1 MRLLLKPCNS
11 LIYMKDSP
19 PNALGN
25 RIVEVLTN
33 SGREK
38 YNYKQIAAKAG
49 VFDRKGREVVKQM
62 ISDFVDAKILLHAG
76 RGKYCINPKYL
87 TKENTGKNYITGKLS
102 ISKNGAAYVIQE
114 GLEVDDIFIAEGN
127 LSNALHNDIVKV
139 NVFPAR
145 NRRRPEGQVVEIVE
159 RSKKQL
165 VGTISISKGIAYFIP
180 DNPVYRRDIL
190 IPGRFLKNAKTGDK
204 VVVVITDWVAGTRSP
219 LGEVVHVLGKPG
231 NNDVEMT
238 AILAE
243 FDFPLKF
250 SEAVEKECENI
261 NSLISEKEIAARRDF
276 RNITTFTIDPADA
289 KDFDD
294 AISYENLS
302 NGMHR
307 VGIHIADVSYFVH
320 PNSAIDKEAFER
332 GTSVYLVDRTIP
344 MLPEK
349 LSNELCSLKPNED
362 KLCFSAVFDLDDQ
375 AKVHKEWFG
384 RTVINSNRRF
394 DYDEAQAII
403 ETKQG
408 DFAEIVL
415 KIHDLSQ
422 KLRQQ
427 RFDNHA
433 INFETEEVRFKLDE
447 TGKPVGVFLK
457 EQREANWLIEEMMLL
472 ANKLVAEKIG
482 KKNSRFKEVKTF
494 IYRIHDEPVGDK
506 VENFKNFTA
515 KLGFELKIGN
525 RKQFTQSLNHLLNE
539 AKEKNEYEL
548 LAKLSIRM
556 MARAVYST
564 DNIGHYGLAF
574 PYYTHFTSPI
584 RRYPDL
590 MVHRLLDAYFHDK
603 PSVNK
608 NQYEEFCK
616 HCSKME
622 QKATEAERMSI
633 KYKQAEYLADK
644 IGQIFEATVSGISK
658 WGVFAEL
665 KESKCEGIIP
675 IKRFDDDFYYIDD
688 DNFTLIGL
696 HSGKNIRFGDTIRVK
711 VVEVDLK
718 KKTMNFDI
726 V

>member
-1 MRLLLKPCNS
+1 
-11 LIYMKDSP
+11 MKESSP
-19 PNALGN
+19 NTLGN
-25 RIVEVLTN
+25 RIVEILSK
-33 SGREK
+33 SGKEK

-49 VFDRKGREVVKQM
+49 IFDRKGRDTVKQ
-62 ISDFVDAKILLHAG
+62 IITDFVDAKILLHAG
-76 RGKYCINPKYL
+76 RGKYYINPKYL
-87 TKENTGKNYITGKLS
+87 TIENTGKNYVIGKLS
-102 ISKNGAAYVIQE
+102 VSRNGAAYVVTE
-114 GLEVDDIFIAEGN
+114 RMEEEDIFIAEGN

-139 NVFPAR
+139 NIFPVR
-145 NRRRPEGQVVEIVE
+145 NKRRPEGQVVEIVE

-180 DNPVYRRDIL
+180 DNPAYRRDIL
-190 IPGRFLKNAKTGDK
+190 IPGRLLNGAKTGEK
-204 VVVVITDWVAGTRSP
+204 VLVIITDWVAGTRSP
-219 LGEVVHVLGKPG
+219 LGEVIHVLGKPG
-231 NNDVEMT
+231 ENDVEMN

-250 SEAVEKECENI
+250 NDAVEKECEQI
-261 NSLISEKEIAARRDF
+261 SAKISEKEIALRRDF
-276 RNITTFTIDPADA
+276 RKISTFTIDPTEA

-294 AISYENLS
+294 AISYENLG

-307 VGIHIADVSYFVH
+307 VGIHIADVSYYVR
-320 PNSAIDKEAFER
+320 PETAIDKEAYER

-362 KLCFSAVFDLDDQ
+362 KLCYSAVFDLDEN

-394 DYDEAQAII
+394 NYDEAQEII

-408 DFAEIVL
+408 DFAKVIL
-415 KIHDLSQ
+415 QIHELSQ

-427 RFDNHA
+427 RFDNNA

-447 TGKPVGVFLK
+447 TGKPVGVYLK
-457 EQREANWLIEEMMLL
+457 IQREANWLIEEMMLL
-472 ANKLVAEKIG
+472 ANKRVAEKIG
-482 KKNSRFKEVKTF
+482 KKSSRFKEVKTF
-494 IYRIHDEPVGDK
+494 VYRIHDEPIGDK
-506 VENFKNFTA
+506 VENFKNFVA
-515 KLGFELKIGN
+515 KMGFELKTGN
-525 RKQFTQSLNHLLNE
+525 RKQFTLSLNNLLSKM
-539 AKEKNEYEL
+539 KEKNEYEL
-548 LAKLSIRM
+548 FTKLSIRV

-574 PYYTHFTSPI
+574 PLYTHFTSPI

-590 MVHRLLDAYFHDK
+590 MVHRLLDAYLHDK

-608 NQYEEFCK
+608 NQYEEFSK

-622 QKATEAERMSI
+622 QKATEAERTSI
-633 KYKQAEYLADK
+633 KYKQAEFLADK
-644 IGQIFEATVSGISK
+644 IGQVFEATVSGISK

-665 KESKCEGIIP
+665 KETKCEGVIP

-696 HSGKNIRFGDTIRVK
+696 HTGKSIRFGDTIKIK
-711 VVEVDLK
+711 VIEVDLQK
-718 KKTMNFDI
+718 KMMTFDM
-726 V
+726 VR

>member
-1 MRLLLKPCNS
+1 
-11 LIYMKDSP
+11 
-19 PNALGN
+19 
-25 RIVEVLTN
+25 
-33 SGREK
+33 
-38 YNYKQIAAKAG
+38 
-49 VFDRKGREVVKQM
+49 
-62 ISDFVDAKILLHAG
+62 
-76 RGKYCINPKYL
+76 
-87 TKENTGKNYITGKLS
+87 
-102 ISKNGAAYVIQE
+102 
-114 GLEVDDIFIAEGN
+114 
-127 LSNALHNDIVKV
+127 
-139 NVFPAR
+139 
-145 NRRRPEGQVVEIVE
+145 VEIVE

-180 DNPVYRRDIL
+180 DNPSYRRDIL
-190 IPGRFLKNAKTGDK
+190 IPGRLLNEAKTGDK
-204 VVVVITDWVAGTRSP
+204 VIVVITDWVAGTRSP
-219 LGEVVHVLGKPG
+219 LGEVVQVLGKPG
-231 NNDVEMT
+231 DNNVEMT

-250 SEAVEKECENI
+250 SDAVEKECEKI
-261 NSLISEKEIAARRDF
+261 DTAISEKEIASRRDF

-294 AISYENLS
+294 AISYENLN

-307 VGIHIADVSYFVH
+307 VGIHIADVSFYVH
-320 PNSAIDKEAFER
+320 PHSATDKDAYDR

-362 KLCFSAVFDLDDQ
+362 KLCFSAVFDLDDN

-384 RTVINSNRRF
+384 RTIIHSNRRF
-394 DYDEAQAII
+394 DYDEAQEII
-403 ETKQG
+403 ETRQG
-408 DFAEIVL
+408 DYSETIL
-415 KIHDLSQ
+415 KIHELSQ

-447 TGKPVGVFLK
+447 NGKPIGIFLK

-472 ANKLVAEKIG
+472 ANKRVAEIIG
-482 KKNSRFKEVKTF
+482 KKTSKFKEVKTF
-494 IYRIHDEPVGDK
+494 VYRIHDEPIGDK
-506 VENFKNFTA
+506 VENFKNFVA
-515 KLGFELKIGN
+515 KMGLELKTGN
-525 RKQFTQSLNHLLNE
+525 RKQFTLSLNKLLE
-539 AKEKNEYEL
+539 DAKVRNEYEL
-548 LAKLSIRM
+548 LSKLSIRV

-590 MVHRLLDAYFHDK
+590 MVHRLLDAYLQGK

-608 NQYEEFCK
+608 IQYEEHCK

-622 QKATEAERMSI
+622 QKAVEAERTSI

-644 IGQIFEATVSGISK
+644 IGQVFEATVSGISK

-665 KESKCEGIIP
+665 KESKCEGVIP

-696 HSGKNIRFGDTIRVK
+696 HTGKNIKFGDTIKVK
-711 VVEVDLK
+711 VVEVDLQ
-718 KKTMNFDI
+718 KKTMTFD
-726 V
+726 VV

>member
-1 MRLLLKPCNS
+1 
-11 LIYMKDSP
+11 MKENTQNP
-19 PNALGN
+19 LGN
-25 RIVEVLTN
+25 RIVEVLSK

-49 VFDRKGREVVKQM
+49 IFDKKGRETIKQ
-62 ISDFVDAKILLHAG
+62 IINDFVDAKILLHAG

-87 TKENTGKNYITGKLS
+87 TKENTGKNYVIGKLS
-102 ISKNGAAYVIQE
+102 VSRNGAAYVATE
-114 GLEVDDIFIAEGN
+114 GIDDDDIFIAEGN

-139 NVFPAR
+139 ALFPAR
-145 NRRRPEGQVVEIVE
+145 HKRRPEGQIVEIVD

-165 VGTISISKGIAYFIP
+165 VGNISISKGIAYFIP

-190 IPGRFLKNAKTGDK
+190 IPGQLLNGATTGDK

-231 NNDVEMT
+231 DNNVEMS

-243 FDFPLKF
+243 FDFPMKF
-250 SEAVEKECENI
+250 SEAVEKECNKI
-261 NSLISEKEIAARRDF
+261 DSVISEKEIATRRDF

-294 AISYENLS
+294 AISYENLGS
-302 NGMHR
+302 GMHR
-307 VGIHIADVSYFVH
+307 VGIHIADVSHYVR
-320 PNSAIDKEAFER
+320 PETIIDKEAYER
-332 GTSVYLVDRTIP
+332 GTSVYLVDRTIC

-362 KLCFSAVFDLDDQ
+362 KLCYSAVFDMDDH

-384 RTVINSNRRF
+384 RTIINSNRRF
-394 DYDEAQAII
+394 DYEEAQEII

-408 DFAEIVL
+408 DFSDVIL
-415 KIHDLSQ
+415 KVHGLSQ

-427 RFDNHA
+427 RFDNNA
-433 INFETEEVRFKLDE
+433 VNFDTEEVRFKLDE
-447 TGKPVGVFLK
+447 NGKPIGVYLK
-457 EQREANWLIEEMMLL
+457 VQREANWLIEEMMLL
-472 ANKLVAEKIG
+472 ANKRVAEKIG
-482 KKNSRFKEVKTF
+482 KKTSRFKEIKTF
-494 IYRIHDEPVGDK
+494 VYRIHDEPIGDK
-506 VENFKNFTA
+506 VENFKNFVA
-515 KLGFELKIGN
+515 KLGLELKTGN
-525 RKQFTQSLNHLLNE
+525 HKQFTQSLNHLLEE
-539 AKEKNEYEL
+539 AKGRNEYEL
-548 LAKLSIRM
+548 LAKLSIRV

-564 DNIGHYGLAF
+564 ENIGHYGLAF

-590 MVHRLLDAYFHDK
+590 MVHRLLDAYLHDK

-608 NQYEEFCK
+608 SQYEEFCK

-622 QKATEAERMSI
+622 QKATEAERTSI

-644 IGQIFEATVSGISK
+644 IGQVFEATVSGISK

-665 KESKCEGIIP
+665 KETKCEGVIP

-696 HSGKNIRFGDTIRVK
+696 HTGKNIRFGDTIKVK
-711 VVEVDLK
+711 VVEVDLQ
-718 KKTMNFDI
+718 KKTMTFD
-726 V
+726 VA

>member
-1 MRLLLKPCNS
+1 MN
-11 LIYMKDSP
+11 DSP
-19 PNALGN
+19 QTPLGN
-25 RIVEVLTN
+25 RIIEVLSK
-33 SGREK
+33 SGKEK

-49 VFDRKGREVVKQM
+49 IFDRKGRDTVKQ
-62 ISDFVDAKILLHAG
+62 IINDFVDAKILFHAG
-76 RGKYCINPKYL
+76 RGKYSINPKYL
-87 TKENTGKNYITGKLS
+87 TKENTGKNYVIGKLS
-102 ISKNGAAYVIQE
+102 ISKNGAAYVITE
-114 GLEVDDIFIAEGN
+114 GLSDEDIFIAEGN
-127 LSNALHNDIVKV
+127 LSNALHNDVVKI

-145 NRRRPEGQVVEIVE
+145 NKRRPEGQVVEIVE

-165 VGTISISKGIAYFIP
+165 VGVISISKGIAYFIP
-180 DNPVYRRDIL
+180 DNPSYRRDIL
-190 IPGRFLKNAKTGDK
+190 IPGRLLKGAKTGDK
-204 VVVVITDWVAGTRSP
+204 VVIKITDWVVGTRSP

-231 NNDVEMT
+231 DNNVEMN

-243 FDFPLKF
+243 YDFPLSF
-250 SEAVEKECENI
+250 NDEVEKECENI
-261 NSLISEKEIAARRDF
+261 NTAISEKEIASRRDF

-294 AISYENLS
+294 AISYESLS
-302 NGMHR
+302 SGMHR
-307 VGIHIADVSYFVH
+307 VGIHIADVSHYVR
-320 PNSAIDKEAFER
+320 PESAIDKEAFER
-332 GTSVYLVDRTIP
+332 GTSIYLVDRTIP

-349 LSNELCSLKPNED
+349 LSNELCSLKPHED
-362 KLCFSAVFDLDDQ
+362 KLCYSAVFDLDDN

-384 RTVINSNRRF
+384 RTIINSNKRF
-394 DYDEAQAII
+394 DYDEAQEII

-408 DFAEIVL
+408 DFAETVL

-427 RFDNHA
+427 RFDNNA

-447 TGKPVGVFLK
+447 NGKPIGVFLK
-457 EQREANWLIEEMMLL
+457 VQRESNWLIEEMMLL
-472 ANKLVAEKIG
+472 ANKRVAEKIG
-482 KKNSRFKEVKTF
+482 RKTSRFKEVKTF
-494 IYRIHDEPVGDK
+494 VYRIHDEPIGDK
-506 VENFKNFTA
+506 VENFKNFVA
-515 KLGFELKIGN
+515 KMGFDLKTGN
-525 RKQFTQSLNHLLNE
+525 RKQFTQSLNDLLE
-539 AKEKNEYEL
+539 KAKEKNEYEL
-548 LAKLSIRM
+548 LSKLSIRV
-556 MARAVYST
+556 MARAVYAT

-590 MVHRLLDAYFHDK
+590 IVHRLLEAYLHDK

-608 NQYEEFCK
+608 NQYEELCK

-622 QKATEAERMSI
+622 QKATEAERTSI

-644 IGQIFEATVSGISK
+644 IGQVFEATVSGISK

-696 HSGKNIRFGDTIRVK
+696 HTGKNIRFGDTIKVK
-711 VVEVDLK
+711 VTEVDLQ
-718 KKTMNFDI
+718 KKTMTFD
-726 V
+726 VV

>member
-1 MRLLLKPCNS
+1 
-11 LIYMKDSP
+11 MKEP
-19 PNALGN
+19 PQNPLGN
-25 RIVEVLTN
+25 RIVEVLSK
-33 SGREK
+33 SGRER

-49 VFDRKGREVVKQM
+49 IFDKKGRETVKQ
-62 ISDFVDAKILLHAG
+62 IINDFVDAKILLHTG

-87 TKENTGKNYITGKLS
+87 TNGNTGKNYLIGKVAVS
-102 ISKNGAAYVIQE
+102 RNGAAYVVTE
-114 GLEVDDIFIAEGN
+114 GVDNDDIFIAEGN

-139 NVFPAR
+139 ALFPAR
-145 NRRRPEGQVVEIVE
+145 HKRRSEGAVVEIVE

-165 VGTISISKGIAYFIP
+165 VGVISITKEIAYFIP

-190 IPGRFLKNAKTGDK
+190 IPGQLLNGAKTGDK

-219 LGEVVHVLGKPG
+219 LGEVIHVLGKPG
-231 NNDVEMT
+231 DNNVEMN

-250 SEAVEKECENI
+250 DEAVEKECAKIETV
-261 NSLISEKEIAARRDF
+261 ISEKEIALRRDF
-276 RNITTFTIDPADA
+276 RKVTTFTIDPTDA

-294 AISYENLS
+294 AISYENLGS
-302 NGMHR
+302 GMHR
-307 VGIHIADVSYFVH
+307 VGIHIADVSHYVR
-320 PNSAIDKEAFER
+320 PESAIDKEAYER

-349 LSNELCSLKPNED
+349 LSNELCSLRPNEN
-362 KLCFSAVFDLDDQ
+362 KLCYSAVFDMDDH

-384 RTVINSNRRF
+384 RTVIHSNKRF
-394 DYDEAQAII
+394 DYDEAQKII

-408 DFAEIVL
+408 DFAETVL
-415 KIHDLSQ
+415 QIYELSQ

-427 RFDNHA
+427 RFENNA

-457 EQREANWLIEEMMLL
+457 VQREANWLIEEMMLL
-472 ANKLVAEKIG
+472 ANKRVAEKIG
-482 KKNSRFKEVKTF
+482 KKTSRFKEVKTF
-494 IYRIHDEPVGDK
+494 VYRIHDEPIRDK
-506 VENFKNFTA
+506 IENFKSFVT
-515 KLGFELKIGN
+515 KLGLELKTGN
-525 RKQFTQSLNHLLNE
+525 HKQFTQSLNQLLE
-539 AKEKNEYEL
+539 QAKERNEYEL
-548 LAKLSIRM
+548 LTKLSIRV

-564 DNIGHYGLAF
+564 ENIGHYGLAF

-590 MVHRLLDAYFHDK
+590 MVHRLLDAYLQDQ

-608 NQYEEFCK
+608 NQFEEFCK

-622 QKATEAERMSI
+622 QKATEAERTSI
-633 KYKQAEYLADK
+633 KYKQAEYLANK
-644 IGQIFEATVSGISK
+644 IGQVFEATVSGISK

-665 KESKCEGIIP
+665 KETKCEGVIP

-696 HSGKNIRFGDTIRVK
+696 HTGKNIRFGDTIKVK
-711 VVEVDLK
+711 VVEVDLQK
-718 KKTMNFDI
+718 KAMTFD
-726 V
+726 VV